1 MDFARLSCDYNP
13 IQKDELFASK
23 SIFKISGIW
32 NIHFKFLFK
41 ILENKKYEYS
51 GIYLINNMN
60 FLNPVYINEALDT
73 LVILCK

>member
-32 NIHFKFLFK
+32 NIHCKFLFK
-41 ILENKKYEYS
+41 ILENKK
-51 GIYLINNMN
+51 
-60 FLNPVYINEALDT
+60 V
-73 LVILCK
+73 